1 MAASSFNDWEKMEIQ
16 ISPEKKDR
24 NKYFIGI
31 KVELNI

>member
-1 MAASSFNDWEKMEIQ
+1 MEIQ
-16 ISPEKKDR
+16 IRPEKKER